1 MRTRIAAGFGLFA
14 ALLVGCSSTPPQKA
28 EPVTVTVTVTLP
40 NGQPGKDLNLMLLP
54 ATSDQLQG
62 GGKTDEK
69 GKVQTKLTPG
79 KYTFA
84 FDNTPAGV
92 PKKYHNND
100 AANSVEVTSST
111 QDLALKLTN

>member
-14 ALLVGCSSTPPQKA
+14 ALLVGCSSKPPQKD
-28 EPVTVTVTVTLP
+28 EPVNVTVTVTLP
-40 NGQPGKDLNLMLLP
+40 NGQPGKDLTLLMLP

-62 GGKTDEK
+62 GGKTDAN

-84 FDNTPAGV
+84 FDNAPTTV

-100 AANSVEVTSST
+100 AANAVEVTTST

>member
-1 MRTRIAAGFGLFA
+1 MRTRIAAGFTLFA
-14 ALLVGCSSTPPQKA
+14 ALLVGCSSAPPLKA
-28 EPVTVTVTVTLP
+28 ESVTVTVTVTLP
-40 NGQPGKDLNLMLLP
+40 NGQPGKDLTLLMLP
-54 ATSDQLQG
+54 ATSDQVQG
-62 GGKTDEK
+62 GGKTDAN

-100 AANSVEVTSST
+100 AANAVDITTST

>member
-1 MRTRIAAGFGLFA
+1 MRSRIATGVGLFA
-14 ALLVGCSSTPPQKA
+14 ALLVGCSSPPPQKA
-28 EPVTVTVTVTLP
+28 EPVNVTVTVTLP
-40 NGQPGKDLNLMLLP
+40 NGQPGKDLNLLLLP

-62 GGKTDEK
+62 GGKTGAN

-84 FDNTPAGV
+84 FDNAPAEV

-100 AANSVEVTSST
+100 AANTVEVTTAT